1 MGKSTW
7 SLEVLVTIEMLYNQQ
22 FVNHIIHG
30 ACCTCGV
37 REYFVNY
44 KFSIFLKIVTLVA
57 GAKPFKY

>member
-30 ACCTCGV
+30 ACCTCAVAYPEGF
-37 REYFVNY
+37 RRRYTGLGAQTMCPNY
-44 KFSIFLKIVTLVA
+44 
-57 GAKPFKY
+57 